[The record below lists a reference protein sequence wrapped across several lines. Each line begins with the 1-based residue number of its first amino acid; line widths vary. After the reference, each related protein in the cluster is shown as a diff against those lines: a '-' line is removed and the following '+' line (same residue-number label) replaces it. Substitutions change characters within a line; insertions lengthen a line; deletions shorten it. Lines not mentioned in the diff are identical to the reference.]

1 MRVRD
6 INKDE
11 KTFPFGE
18 DLVGASVL
26 IIGAGLCGS
35 LLALRLAQ
43 RGYKVEV
50 YESRPDLRKV
60 DISAGRSINLALSD
74 RGLKALRLCGMEEKA
89 REICIPMLGRLMH
102 DREGNTFASNYSGRE
117 GEYINSI
124 SRGDLNAILLDE
136 AEKHEN
142 VNIHFNSGCKKV
154 DIENKIAHFKSYE
167 SNTKFKVKADV
178 IFGTDGAGSSLRKS
192 YMSERKFLFSYSQ
205 NYLNHGYKELE
216 IPADKSGN
224 HQISKSH
231 LHIWPR
237 GDFMLIALPNL
248 DGSFTVTLFLSYD
261 EGEYNFNNLTSEEKI
276 IEFFEKEFPDAL
288 AIIPNIKEEF
298 ANNPTG
304 PLGTIKC
311 SPWSYQNKTLLMGDS
326 CHAIVP
332 FYGQGMNASFEDV
345 FVFDEVLNHFEPFV
359 KLKTGR
365 NQETFD
371 WEMVFKE
378 YQKIR
383 KKDTDAIAD
392 LAIDNFYEMRDHVA
406 NPLFKE
412 KRKIEMDLE
421 KTFPNQY
428 SSKYSLVTFN
438 EHIGYNEAMQKGRA
452 QDKALLN
459 LIADKDV
466 STALNMTKE
475 ELKIILER
483 VQKET
488 QEILKEDKIAGL

>member
-1 MRVRD
+1 M
-6 INKDE
+6 K
-11 KTFPFGE
+11 KE
-18 DLVGASVL
+18 DKVL

-35 LLALRLAQ
+35 LLALRMAQ

-89 REICIPMLGRLMH
+89 REICIPMYGRLMH
-102 DREGNTFASNYSGRE
+102 DTKGNTFASNYSGRE

-124 SRGDLNAILLDE
+124 SRGDLNAILLDA
-136 AEKHEN
+136 AEENEN
-142 VNIHFNSGCKKV
+142 VTIYFNSGCKKV
-154 DIENKIAHFKSYE
+154 DIEKNIAHFKSYE
-167 SNTKFKVKADV
+167 TNEKYIVKADV

-192 YMSERKFLFSYSQ
+192 YISERKFLFSYSQ

-216 IPADKSGN
+216 IPADKNGN
-224 HQISKSH
+224 HQISKGH

-237 GDFMLIALPNL
+237 GDFMLIALPNM
-248 DGSFTVTLFLSYD
+248 DGSFTVTLFLSYE
-261 EGEYNFNNLTSEEKI
+261 EGEYNFNNLTTEEKI
-276 IEFFEKEFPDAL
+276 TAFFEQEFPDAL
-288 AIIPNIKEEF
+288 ALIPNIKEEF

-311 SPWSYQNKTLLMGDS
+311 SPWFYQNKTLLMGDS
-326 CHAIVP
+326 AHAIVP

-345 FVFDEVLNHFEPFV
+345 FVFDEIL
-359 KLKTGR
+359 
-365 NQETFD
+365 NQELVD
-371 WEMVFKE
+371 WNAVFKA
-378 YQKIR
+378 YQKAR
-383 KKDTDAIAD
+383 KHDTDAIAD

-421 KTFPNQY
+421 KNFPSQY

-438 EHIGYNEAMQKGRA
+438 ENIGYNEAMQRGRA

-459 LIADKDV
+459 LIADDKVHTNLEMKKDELAV
-466 STALNMTKE
+466 ILKKVEQQTK
-475 ELKIILER
+475 
-483 VQKET
+483 
-488 QEILKEDKIAGL
+488 EILKEDKIAGL

>member
-1 MRVRD
+1 M
-6 INKDE
+6 K
-11 KTFPFGE
+11 KE
-18 DLVGASVL
+18 DKVL

-35 LLALRLAQ
+35 LLALRMAQ

-89 REICIPMLGRLMH
+89 REICIPMYGRLMH
-102 DREGNTFASNYSGRE
+102 DTKGNTFASNYSGRE

-124 SRGDLNAILLDE
+124 SRGDLNAILLDA
-136 AEKHEN
+136 AEEHEN
-142 VNIHFNSGCKKV
+142 VTIYFNSGCKKV
-154 DIENKIAHFKSYE
+154 DIENNIAHFKSYE
-167 SNTKFKVKADV
+167 TNEKYIVKADV

-192 YMSERKFLFSYSQ
+192 YVSERKFLFSYSQ

-216 IPADKSGN
+216 IPADKNGN
-224 HQISKSH
+224 HQISKDH

-237 GDFMLIALPNL
+237 GDFMLIALPNM

-261 EGEYNFNNLTSEEKI
+261 EGEYNFNNLTTEEKI
-276 IEFFEKEFPDAL
+276 TAFFEQEFPDAL
-288 AIIPNIKEEF
+288 ALIPNIKEEF

-311 SPWSYQNKTLLMGDS
+311 SPWFYQNKTLLMGDS
-326 CHAIVP
+326 AHAIVP

-345 FVFDEVLNHFEPFV
+345 FVFDEILNQD
-359 KLKTGR
+359 LG
-365 NQETFD
+365 D
-371 WEMVFKE
+371 WNAVFKA
-378 YQKIR
+378 YQKAR
-383 KKDTDAIAD
+383 KHDTDAIAD

-421 KTFPNQY
+421 KHFPSQY

-438 EHIGYNEAMQKGRA
+438 ENIGYNEAMQRGRA

-459 LIADKDV
+459 LIADDKV
-466 STALNMTKE
+466 HTNLEMTKD
-475 ELKIILER
+475 ELAVILKKVE
-483 VQKET
+483 QQTK
-488 QEILKEDKIAGL
+488 EILKEDKIAGL

>member
-1 MRVRD
+1 M
-6 INKDE
+6 NKTE
-11 KTFPFGE
+11 NI
-18 DLVGASVL
+18 L

-43 RGYKVEV
+43 RGFKVEI

-89 REICIPMLGRLMH
+89 REICVAMYGRLIH
-102 DREGNTFASNYSGRE
+102 DKQGNTFVSNYSGRV

-124 SRGDLNAILLDE
+124 SRGNLNSILLDE
-136 AEKHEN
+136 AEKHKN
-142 VNIHFNSGCKKV
+142 VNIHFNSSCKKV

-167 SNTKFKVKADV
+167 NNEKFKVKADV

-192 YMSERKFLFSYSQ
+192 YVSEGEFLFSYSQ

-224 HQISKSH
+224 HQISAAH

-237 GDFMLIALPNL
+237 GDFMLIALPNI

-261 EGEYNFNNLTSEEKI
+261 EGEYNFKNLTSEEKI
-276 IEFFEKEFPDAL
+276 TEFFEKEFPDAL
-288 AIIPNIKEEF
+288 ALIPNIKEEF
-298 ANNPTG
+298 TNNPTG
-304 PLGTIKC
+304 VLGTVKC
-311 SPWSYQNKTLLMGDS
+311 SPWFYQDKTVLMGDS

-345 FVFDEVLNHFEPFV
+345 TVFDEVLSGFDN
-359 KLKTGR
+359 R
-365 NQETFD
+365 QETIN
-371 WEMVFKE
+371 WEAVFKT
-378 YQKIR
+378 YQKKR

-421 KTFPNQY
+421 KAFPNQY
-428 SSKYSLVTFN
+428 FSKYSLVTFN
-438 EHIGYNEAMQKGRA
+438 ENMGYNEAMKKGRA

-459 LIADKDV
+459 LIADNEV
-466 STALNMTKE
+466 HTHLEMTKE
-475 ELKIILER
+475 ELDIVFKK
-483 VQKET
+483 VDAET
-488 QEILKEDKIAGL
+488 KEILRANKIAGL

>member
-1 MRVRD
+1 M
-6 INKDE
+6 K
-11 KTFPFGE
+11 KE
-18 DLVGASVL
+18 DKFL

-35 LLALRLAQ
+35 LLALRMAQ

-89 REICIPMLGRLMH
+89 REICIPMYGRLMH
-102 DREGNTFASNYSGRE
+102 DTKGNTFASNYSGRE

-124 SRGDLNAILLDE
+124 SRRDLNAILLDA
-136 AEKHEN
+136 AEENEN
-142 VNIHFNSGCKKV
+142 VTIYFNSGCKKV
-154 DIENKIAHFKSYE
+154 DIEKNIAHFKSYE
-167 SNTKFKVKADV
+167 TNEKYIVKADV

-192 YMSERKFLFSYSQ
+192 YISERKFLFSYSQ

-216 IPADKSGN
+216 IPADKNGN
-224 HQISKSH
+224 HQISKGH

-237 GDFMLIALPNL
+237 GDFMLIALPNM

-261 EGEYNFNNLTSEEKI
+261 EGEYNFNNLTTEEKI
-276 IEFFEKEFPDAL
+276 TAFFEQEFPDAL
-288 AIIPNIKEEF
+288 ALIPNIKEEF

-311 SPWSYQNKTLLMGDS
+311 SPWFYQNKTLLMGDAA
-326 CHAIVP
+326 HAIVP

-345 FVFDEVLNHFEPFV
+345 FVFDEILNEN
-359 KLKTGR
+359 LG
-365 NQETFD
+365 D
-371 WEMVFKE
+371 WNAVFKA
-378 YQKIR
+378 YQKAR
-383 KKDTDAIAD
+383 KHDTDAIAD

-421 KTFPNQY
+421 KNFPSQY

-438 EHIGYNEAMQKGRA
+438 ENIGYNEAMQRGRA

-459 LIADKDV
+459 LIADDKVHTNLEMKKDELAV
-466 STALNMTKE
+466 ILKKVEQQTK
-475 ELKIILER
+475 
-483 VQKET
+483 
-488 QEILKEDKIAGL
+488 EILKEDKIAGL

>member
-1 MRVRD
+1 M
-6 INKDE
+6 K
-11 KTFPFGE
+11 KE
-18 DLVGASVL
+18 DKVL

-35 LLALRLAQ
+35 LLALRMAQ

-89 REICIPMLGRLMH
+89 REICIPMYGRLMH
-102 DREGNTFASNYSGRE
+102 DTKGNTFASNYSGRE

-124 SRGDLNAILLDE
+124 SRGDLNAILLDA
-136 AEKHEN
+136 AEENEN
-142 VNIHFNSGCKKV
+142 VTIYFNSGCKKV
-154 DIENKIAHFKSYE
+154 DIEKNIAHFKSYE
-167 SNTKFKVKADV
+167 TNEKYIVKADV

-192 YMSERKFLFSYSQ
+192 YISERKFLFSYSQ

-216 IPADKSGN
+216 IPADKNGN
-224 HQISKSH
+224 HQISKGH

-237 GDFMLIALPNL
+237 GDFMLIALPNM

-261 EGEYNFNNLTSEEKI
+261 EGEYNFNNLTTEEKI
-276 IEFFEKEFPDAL
+276 TAFFEQEFPDAL
-288 AIIPNIKEEF
+288 ALIPNIKEEF

-311 SPWSYQNKTLLMGDS
+311 SPWFYQNKTLLMGDAA
-326 CHAIVP
+326 HAIVP

-345 FVFDEVLNHFEPFV
+345 FVFDEILNEN
-359 KLKTGR
+359 LG
-365 NQETFD
+365 D
-371 WEMVFKE
+371 WNAVFKA
-378 YQKIR
+378 YQKAR
-383 KKDTDAIAD
+383 KHDTDAIAD

-421 KTFPNQY
+421 KNFPSQY
-428 SSKYSLVTFN
+428 SSKYFLVTFN
-438 EHIGYNEAMQKGRA
+438 ENIGYNEAMQRGRA

-459 LIADKDV
+459 LIADDKVHTNLEMKKDELAV
-466 STALNMTKE
+466 ILKKVEQQTK
-475 ELKIILER
+475 
-483 VQKET
+483 
-488 QEILKEDKIAGL
+488 EILKEDKIAGL